1 LHNIA
6 IYFISGVDQEGS
18 KHLFPDAPYDIK
30 EKFFFKET
38 NEHIAV
44 WEGEKL
50 TKDRALAVSGIKQCI
65 GCRFEKFCLNLTL

>member
-1 LHNIA
+1 MLHT
-6 IYFISGVDQEGS
+6 S
-18 KHLFPDAPYDIK
+18 IK
-30 EKFFFKET
+30 RNSFLKET

-65 GCRFEKFCLNLTL
+65 GCRFEKVLF